1 MSRPLNLIIALAAA
15 FLGCGLATH
24 ATATLITGSINLSG
38 LVQYDTGDLN
48 TAAAITKWGVTKTGV
63 VDGRFGSIAPG
74 TTVTF
79 SSAPW
84 KFNPST
90 SMSGLWSVGGF
101 TFDLMTSTIV
111 NQGGGSLTL
120 TGSGVVSSIDSS
132 LDANVGTWTFTSTT
146 SLKNSKFTF
155 VAGNGAV
162 PDGGSALALLGIA
175 LLGIEAL
182 RRKFASA

>member
-1 MSRPLNLIIALAAA
+1 MSRPLKLIIAFTVA
-15 FLGCGLATH
+15 FFGCGLASH

-48 TAAAITKWGVTKTGV
+48 TADAITKSGTKTGA
-63 VDGRFGSIAPG
+63 VDGSFGGIALG
-74 TTVTF
+74 TAAPF
-79 SSAPW
+79 SGSW
-84 KFNPST
+84 KFDPST
-90 SMSGLWSVGGF
+90 AMPGLWSVGGF

-120 TGSGVVSSIDSS
+120 SGSGVVSSIGF
-132 LDANVGTWTFTSTT
+132 DATVGAWTFTST
-146 SLKNSKFTF
+146 SSRNGKFTF